1 MVVLLPICGNRC
13 TAQLELYGFFSK
25 KNSGCFCT
33 SNPSTCVDFL
43 VVPSVVVGVTSRTHF
58 VFIYFRFVL
67 KAKCTYLST

>member
-13 TAQLELYGFFSK
+13 TEQLEVYGFFSK

-33 SNPSTCVDFL
+33 SNPSTHVDFL